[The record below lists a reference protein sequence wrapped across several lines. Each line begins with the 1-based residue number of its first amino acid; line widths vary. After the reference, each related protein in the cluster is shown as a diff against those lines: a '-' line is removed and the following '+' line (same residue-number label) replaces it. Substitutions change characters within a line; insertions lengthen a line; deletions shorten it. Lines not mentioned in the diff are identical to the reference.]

1 MILARIFDRNMER
14 GLVWAVIF
22 LMLIGVL
29 MVHSASQ
36 GENMASSD
44 YWVKQ
49 ALWMVISITVA
60 MGIIL
65 VPVKYIYA
73 LSYVFYG
80 VMFVL
85 LLLVEIVGTTGG
97 GSERWLALG
106 PVRVQPSEFMKVAI
120 ILALA
125 RYMSFKKNRPT
136 SYVKVIVPGLFILF
150 PLLLVLKQPDLGTSM
165 IFCAL
170 LFPMI
175 YWAGLDSR
183 RLFFLVAPI
192 LSAVFAA
199 PFLPWFNW
207 FTWVCFMFLILGVL
221 YYSRYSLPAMG
232 AILGTNILAG
242 IATPIAFGRL
252 KSYQQERITTFINP
266 EADPLGAGYQILN
279 SKVAV
284 GSGGILGKGVG
295 KGTYT
300 EMGFLPKAHTDF
312 IFSIVGEEL
321 GFIGTVAVICLFL
334 YIIYRGIM
342 VATSI
347 RNQFMSLAVVGICGV
362 FLFHVYI
369 NVGMV
374 LGLMPV
380 TGKSLPF
387 LSYGGSSVLA
397 NAMMVG
403 LLLNFSVNR
412 HDF

>member
-1 MILARIFDRNMER
+1 MMMTKLFDRNLDR
-14 GLVWAVIF
+14 GLAWAVIA
-22 LMLIGVL
+22 LMLVGVL

-36 GENMASSD
+36 GENLASSD

-49 ALWMVISITVA
+49 ALWMLISMSVA
-60 MGIIL
+60 VAIIL
-65 VPVKYIYA
+65 IPVKYIYA

-80 VMFVL
+80 VTLAL
-85 LLLVEIVGTTGG
+85 LILVEIIGTTGG
-97 GSERWLALG
+97 GSERWLVLG
-106 PVRVQPSEFMKVAI
+106 PLRIQPSELMKVAI

-125 RYMSFKKNRPT
+125 RFMSFKKNRPT
-136 SYVKVIVPGLFILF
+136 SYLRVLLPGLFILF

-170 LFPMI
+170 LFPMLF
-175 YWAGLDSR
+175 WAGLDSR

-207 FTWVCFMFLILGVL
+207 FTWVCFMFLILGLL
-221 YYSRYSLPAMG
+221 YYSRYTLPTMG

-242 IATPIAFGRL
+242 IATPIAFGSL

-295 KGTYT
+295 NGKYT

-321 GFIGTVAVICLFL
+321 GFVGTVAVICLFG
-334 YIIYRGIM
+334 YIIYRGLM
-342 VATSI
+342 VAATI

-362 FLFHVYI
+362 LLFHVYV

-397 NAMMVG
+397 NAIMVG

-412 HDF
+412 YDF